1 MQPELSDDLKSSELL
16 FSTYLH
22 SANCHRS
29 PLSESNKQNVQVHH
43 SKQFWNLENHAKRV
57 IELVIR
63 EDVRGDNCMFENE
76 RVLAVVSNGFKCLYH
91 IFASAFEYTETIKK
105 HQVFIIKLIESKR
118 LDVAFD
124 EIIELRQVLDILANV
139 TSRTRG
145 ADINVI
151 SLLAGIEFNQTYI
164 ECLNETPKKQ
174 LTSLILAFHFLC
186 IQCSLQKFSIH
197 IKDVL
202 LKRDHVI
209 NLDNFSAIP
218 SYFLSNGNFFKWLN
232 YSFNTICNKERAL
245 NNLMKMLNGY
255 LKISSILIS
264 KTKGHDLDVAKRTNA
279 LFTLKLLHVKL
290 MQNNMYQIDS
300 ELPVMILSH
309 LKPFIDDIM
318 DELDASII
326 DQRDQFLRM
335 KQYREQV
342 ENSNIITETF
352 TSPVSV
358 NDLTKQLAGVSSS
371 TLSENLKA
379 FFLSDNKDYLKMAKD
394 KVFLA
399 SINDMIKRFSIL
411 ESNTLFELKI
421 LLTYFSN
428 AFKVTKG
435 LFKNHI
441 IVLDSI
447 TVLIKRIVE
456 SQKALDALQ
465 LTDTIEKLH
474 AIFSQYGQ
482 LNRIRNLSSIL
493 YMFAKDNKE
502 GSSGCLKL
510 SIQYEMLIFK
520 GNEEHRNE
528 KNLTQMMSKLQT
540 YIKQT
545 ENRSFCGKILYQILA
560 LIDGKQNTLMG
571 LLNDIRHFKFNDIIP
586 TVAQC
591 LLDTDTSLYFIGR
604 HSNLSDSLKCLL
616 VIKSLEYLNNSDD
629 IDDKV
634 FDAEKVYYMFHTNT
648 MKFKEVLEYH
658 WSIENASAPA
668 LSSMDWNS
676 EDPISHL
683 LYCGILVQRT
693 MKEGFNS
700 ANFLQLSQKFIDW
713 SERCDLPSNIVEGYE
728 HDIIETIINYGMYHQ
743 MYDDLVHMI
752 KTYLENRTNGCQG
765 FQSIFIEYDLLL
777 KLCEISI
784 NVNEPS
790 EASDYLTMSGNKIK
804 ELASSEKQRE
814 KDMCLMNKDL
824 MKWKLLQLEY
834 CLIVKNDIL
843 AIEKFKTTLKF
854 MRSKTDFNLKISGR
868 TTLKAKLET
877 LLIIAKFQFL
887 TSSLNSRMNN
897 YVNALSN
904 IKVAIKISKSVMQK
918 TCKKLGKVNI
928 DIIRW
933 DASTILFKSYRQAIS
948 FCMHLGIV
956 RDLPYYLNELTKLA
970 DEDSK
975 SVKKCIAYFELSI
988 NYSLMGNKETAW
1000 TCLSQGENTFD
1011 HLNLRDTTY
1020 EILKEHAIILYHA
1033 NILRNNQHSKLHG
1046 QSIVEIM
1053 NHKQYMEDIHSR
1065 SSKISDTVTML
1076 NRSKSAY
1083 FNMDQDHLRYSHL
1096 LSCFYYDAF
1105 SEVPLPT
1112 TISNSREDILKA
1124 ILWAKQ
1130 VTYDAK
1136 KKLLHSSNSLS
1147 QNRVFAFPSMHVESH
1162 LADGN
1167 SESSKFPK
1175 VDMLNDLVKAKELI
1189 ISLSQS
1195 EVLMSLACHEIDDL
1209 SKLLCDCLSILYTYT
1224 SWNRCEL
1231 TESNSVLWD
1240 LYFTFDLHKYLP
1252 FAYDLFSRAVQ
1263 GNVSDNALLPNEIE
1277 KSPLEYGRSE
1287 LMLAKIKEMLPKGY
1301 CVATIDTCPISGDLI
1316 LSKLMSDF
1324 NEPFFLRIGSS
1335 RFSSVTKSQKLTSFG
1350 EIKSYLKSIIS
1361 RSNSTTSPEMTSQ
1374 VQTRDDRKT
1383 WWKIR
1388 FALDLELQ
1396 ELLTC
1401 LETDFFCAFR
1411 GFFSTRRLPQQTL
1424 HSFKDDLI
1432 DVLSSSIKNGFE
1444 ISAND
1449 INFDFED
1456 PFLETLLNSVILV
1469 YSEPTSNWY
1478 SEQKQNL
1485 LDDALNFFEI
1495 SLHYKVDAEFHRS
1508 DALSKRLD
1516 GLFEKYSHILTC
1528 MSLNSSK
1535 KTEDQEHLIIV
1546 PGGECTEFP
1555 WESLPCLQGISVSR
1569 MPSLNLLHDLFIN
1582 NTSVGISLDKAY
1594 YIINPGSDLPRTEK
1608 KFGEIFKQNRMWEG
1622 SVGIKPEEGV
1632 IVQNLKT
1639 SSLFVYLGHGG
1650 CEQYIRS
1657 SSILKDFSRIENNN
1671 LPPSLLI
1678 GCSSG
1683 AVSTSGL
1690 MEPNGQ
1696 IYTWLSCGS
1705 PMVLANLWDVTDKD
1719 IDSFSASVFEKWGLL
1734 YSSDSMKVQNS
1745 SQAVLAS
1752 RSCCVLR
1759 FLNGSAPIV
1768 YGIPLITQKPNSLLT

>member
-43 SKQFWNLENHAKRV
+43 SKEFWNLENHAKRV

-63 EDVRGDNCMFENE
+63 EDVRGDNRMFENE
-76 RVLAVVSNGFKCLYH
+76 RVLAVVSKGFKCLYH

-124 EIIELRQVLDILANV
+124 EIIELRQVLDKLANV

-145 ADINVI
+145 SDINII

-164 ECLNETPKKQ
+164 ECLNEMPKKQ

-202 LKRDHVI
+202 LKRDRVI

-218 SYFLSNGNFFKWLN
+218 SFFLSNGNFFKWLN
-232 YSFNTICNKERAL
+232 YSFVTICNKERAL

-255 LKISSILIS
+255 LKISSILVS
-264 KTKGHDLDVAKRTNA
+264 KTKGHDLEVAKRTNA
-279 LFTLKLLHVKL
+279 SLTLKLLHVKL
-290 MQNNMYQIDS
+290 MQNNTHQIDS
-300 ELPVMILSH
+300 DLPVMSLSY

-318 DELDASII
+318 NELDASNI
-326 DQRDQFLRM
+326 DQKDQFSRM
-335 KQYREQV
+335 QLYREQL

-358 NDLTKQLAGVSSS
+358 NDMTKQLASVSSS
-371 TLSENLKA
+371 ALPENLKA
-379 FFLSDNKDYLKMAKD
+379 FFLSDNNDHLKMAKD

-399 SINDMIKRFSIL
+399 NINDMIKRFSIF
-411 ESNTLFELKI
+411 EPNTLLELKI

-435 LFKNHI
+435 LIKNHI

-447 TVLIKRIVE
+447 TVLVKRIVE
-456 SQKALDALQ
+456 SQKTLDASQ
-465 LTDTIEKLH
+465 LTDTIERLH

-502 GSSGCLKL
+502 KSLGCLKL
-510 SIQYEMLIFK
+510 SIQYEMLIFES
-520 GNEEHRNE
+520 NEEYRKE
-528 KNLTQMMSKLQT
+528 KNLTQIMSKLQT
-540 YIKQT
+540 YINQT
-545 ENRSFCGKILYQILA
+545 EDRKFCSKTLYQILT
-560 LIDGKQNTLMG
+560 LIDDKQNTLMD
-571 LLNDIRHFKFNDIIP
+571 LLNDIRHFRFNDIIP

-591 LLDTDTSLYFIGR
+591 LLDTDTSLYLIGR
-604 HSNLSDSLKCLL
+604 HSNLSDSLKCML
-616 VIKSLEYLNNSDD
+616 VIKSHEYFNNFDN

-634 FDAEKVYYMFHTNT
+634 FDAEKLYYMFHTNT
-648 MKFKEVLEYH
+648 MQFKEVLEYH
-658 WSIENASAPA
+658 WSIEDASVPA
-668 LSSMDWNS
+668 LSSTDWNN
-676 EDPISHL
+676 ENPVSHL
-683 LYCGILVQRT
+683 LYCGVLVQRT
-693 MKEGFNS
+693 IKEGFNS
-700 ANFLQLSQKFIDW
+700 AVFSQISQKFIDW
-713 SERCDLPSNIVEGYE
+713 AKRCDLPSNMVEGYE
-728 HDIIETIINYGMYHQ
+728 YDIIETIINYGMYHQ
-743 MYDDLVHMI
+743 MYDNLVHII
-752 KTYLENRTNGCQG
+752 KTYLENRSKACHG
-765 FQSIFIEYDLLL
+765 FQSTFIEYDLLL

-784 NVNEPS
+784 KVNDPS
-790 EASDYLTMSGNKIK
+790 VASDYLSMSGNKIK
-804 ELASSEKQRE
+804 ELVASEKQRE

-834 CLIVKNDIL
+834 CLTVKNDTL
-843 AIEKFKTTLKF
+843 AIEKFNTTLKF
-854 MRSKTDFNLKISGR
+854 MRSKPDFNLKISGR
-868 TTLKAKLET
+868 TTLRTKLET

-887 TSSLNSRMNN
+887 TSSLNLRINN

-904 IKVAIKISKSVMQK
+904 IKVAIKISKSVIQK
-918 TCKKLGKVNI
+918 TCKKLGKVNT
-928 DIIRW
+928 DIIKW
-933 DASTILFKSYRQAIS
+933 DSLSLLFKSYRQAIS
-948 FCMHLGIV
+948 ICMHLGIV
-956 RDLPYYLNELTKLA
+956 RDLPYYLNELSKLA
-970 DEDSK
+970 DEESR
-975 SVKKCIAYFELSI
+975 SLKKCIAYFELSI
-988 NYSLMGNKETAW
+988 NYSLMGNKEAAW
-1000 TCLSQGENTFD
+1000 NCLRQGDNTFD
-1011 HLNLRDTTY
+1011 SLNLRDTTY
-1020 EILKEHAIILYHA
+1020 EILREHAIILYHA
-1033 NILRNNQHSKLHG
+1033 NTLRNSQHSNIHG
-1046 QSIVEIM
+1046 QQIVEIM
-1053 NHKQYMEDIHSR
+1053 NHKQYMEEIHSR
-1065 SSKISDTVTML
+1065 LSRVLDKGTMSSRTKQAFFEME
-1076 NRSKSAY
+1076 
-1083 FNMDQDHLRYSHL
+1083 QDHLKYSHL

-1105 SEVPLPT
+1105 SEVPMPT
-1112 TISNSREDILKA
+1112 TISNSRVDILKA

-1130 VTYDAK
+1130 ITYKAK
-1136 KKLLHSSNSLS
+1136 KKLLNSSKYFS
-1147 QNRVFAFPSMHVESH
+1147 QNCVFAFPSMHVESH

-1167 SESSKFPK
+1167 SERSELSK
-1175 VDMLNDLVKAKELI
+1175 VDILNDLVKAKELI

-1195 EVLMSLACHEIDDL
+1195 EVLNSLACHEIDDL
-1209 SKLLCDCLSILYTYT
+1209 GKLLCDCLSILYTYT
-1224 SWNRCEL
+1224 SWNRYEVNK
-1231 TESNSVLWD
+1231 SNSVLWY

-1252 FAYDLFSRAVQ
+1252 FAYDLSSKDAQ
-1263 GNVSDNALLPNEIE
+1263 SNVSDNALLPNEIE
-1277 KSPLEYGRSE
+1277 KSPLQYDRSE
-1287 LMLAKIKEMLPKGY
+1287 QMLAKIKETLPKGY
-1301 CVATIDTCPISGDLI
+1301 CIITIDTCPISGDLV
-1316 LSKLMSDF
+1316 LSKLMPDYI
-1324 NEPFFLRIGSS
+1324 EPYFLRIASS

-1350 EIKSYLKSIIS
+1350 EIKSYLKDIIS

-1374 VQTRDDRKT
+1374 VQTRDDRKM

-1411 GFFSTRRLPQQTL
+1411 GFFSTKRLPQSTL
-1424 HSFKDDLI
+1424 HSFRNDLTNI
-1432 DVLSSSIKNGFE
+1432 LRSSIKSNFE

-1449 INFDFED
+1449 IKFDLEE
-1456 PFLETLLNSVILV
+1456 PFLETLLNSAILV

-1478 SEQKQNL
+1478 QEQKQNL
-1485 LDDALNFFEI
+1485 VHDALNFFET
-1495 SLHYKVDAEFHRS
+1495 SLYYKADVEFHRS
-1508 DALSKRLD
+1508 DALNKRLD
-1516 GLFEKYSHILTC
+1516 GLFEKYSHILSC
-1528 MSLNSSK
+1528 MSLNSNRK
-1535 KTEDQEHLIIV
+1535 FEEQEHLIII

-1582 NTSVGISLDKAY
+1582 NTSASIPLDKVY

-1608 KFGEIFKQNRMWEG
+1608 KFGEIFRQNRIWNG
-1622 SVGIKPEEGV
+1622 SVGIKPEESF

-1639 SSLFVYLGHGG
+1639 SNLFVYLGHGG

-1734 YSSDSMKVQNS
+1734 HSPNSMKVQNS

-1768 YGIPLITQKPNSLLT
+1768 YGIPLITSKK